1 MRQIKF
7 RGRYVGDYVMDEYIA
22 EGTMLYGG
30 YVEIEGKPYIIPK
43 DDTAIQ
49 VTPESVAQLIG
60 IDANGREVYEGD
72 MVIRIAPSPDWEDG
86 DFNPEKA
93 HPMAATFE
101 DYAAIRDEEI
111 ILVVKDN
118 GRTDKNTGGRTA

>member
-7 RGRYVGDYVMDEYIA
+7 RGVDWETGEYVYGDLNQGNYVEVCPRIKPRKKKARYV
-22 EGTMLYGG
+22 
-30 YVEIEGKPYIIPK
+30 K
-43 DDTAIQ
+43 D
-49 VTPESVAQLIG
+49 VAQLIG

-72 MVIRIAPSPDWEDG
+72 KVIRIAGDE
-86 DFNPEKA
+86 DFNPEKTF
-93 HPMAATFE
+93 PMAAAFD

-118 GRTDKNTGGRTA
+118 GRTDKDTGGRTA

>member
-7 RGRYVGDYVMDEYIA
+7 RGRYVGDYVIDEYIP

-30 YVEIEGKPYIIPK
+30 YVEIGGKPYIIPE
-43 DDTAIQ
+43 DDTATQ

-60 IDANGREVYEGD
+60 VDAHGREVYEGD
-72 MVIRIAPSPDWEDG
+72 KVIRVAGDE

-93 HPMAATFE
+93 YPMAATFE

-118 GRTDKNTGGRTA
+118 G

>member
-1 MRQIKF
+1 MREIKF

-43 DDTAIQ
+43 DDAAIQ

-60 IDANGREVYEGD
+60 IDAHGREVYEGD
-72 MVIRIAPSPDWEDG
+72 TVIRIATSPDWKDG
-86 DFNPEKA
+86 DFNPEKTF
-93 HPMAATFE
+93 PMAAAFD

-111 ILVVKDN
+111 ILVEAVTN
-118 GRTDKNTGGRTA
+118 EAN

>member
-72 MVIRIAPSPDWEDG
+72 KVIRIAGDE

-93 HPMAATFE
+93 YPMAAAFD

-111 ILVVKDN
+111 VLVEAAK
-118 GRTDKNTGGRTA
+118 